1 MTPLLRRNARILKYV
16 AVGVTCFSLQFILLT
31 AMVHLGTYRPIANSA
46 AFAVSA
52 QLNFLL
58 SSKLTWGDRP
68 TRGWRH
74 SGGRWAAYNCTALL
88 SLACD
93 SVVFA
98 SVYRSVGTTAAAVIG
113 VITATCLTY
122 LVCNRVVFRPRV
134 VAAAGIGP
142 VTETAVPQLQDRPRL
157 QHRPLRVALASGP
170 ILASRPIL
178 ASGRVGATA
187 TPQLPD
193 RPVSTVAARRSED
206 GVTVV
211 LPAYREEANLA
222 STVEDMLSTLE
233 TAAEPHQVVIVND
246 GSPDG
251 TGAVAEALAARYP
264 GRIEVVHHKV
274 NQGYGAAVRTG
285 IREALERT
293 DSRRL
298 FLTDSDGQFKAAD
311 LPGFI
316 EEAQNER
323 ADAVIGFRT
332 RRADPP
338 LRKIN
343 AFFWGWAC
351 RILLRLRA
359 RDIDCAY
366 KLVDRRVLDGVRL
379 RGAAATISPELL
391 RRLEDQGARVLQR
404 PVEHFPRLHGEPTGA
419 NLPVILQSL
428 RGLIDLWLEHVGSRW
443 TGRARR
449 LVRTRD
455 SVLWW
460 LTALSALA
468 SEAAFLYFA
477 GRHVVLAYPDA
488 ISHMLIARRVLEAS
502 TPGVAQLGA
511 VWLPLPHL
519 LMLPIAGIN
528 SWYYSGLAG
537 SLPSM
542 ISYVLTTRY
551 LYLTGVGLTGNKM
564 AGLVAAV
571 FFAANPNVLY
581 MQSTPMTELLLIA
594 CIAATVYHL
603 MRWCQTGSYRQ
614 LAATAVAALL
624 GTLARYEAWVID
636 AAVIIVVLWVTWQ
649 RERPARLRE
658 RLRLAEGQLIFYAT
672 VAFAGIVG
680 WVLWNAVIFH
690 NPLYFQDGAFAKP
703 SLWVSTSDVAVGHW
717 RVAAETYLYAITDN
731 VGWLALGL
739 AAIGLGFYLARTR
752 LRAESLAPLVPLVI
766 IPFYVYALYAGQ
778 RPLHVM
784 QISGSLYNVRFGLL
798 TILPVALFLGYLA
811 VVVQERS
818 RRWLRSAGYAVL
830 CCAVVA
836 ASALIVKGGI
846 DTLAEAQVF
855 QASANQLADNQA
867 AVWLDKHYNGGK
879 VLMESFGNEAVT
891 FESQI
896 PIGSI
901 IYEGSYRQWQPALRD
916 PFAQGIRWIYMR
928 HAPGGTDGVWQ
939 ALHGSD
945 ELSHYSLVYATP
957 DQLIYQER

>member
-1 MTPLLRRNARILKYV
+1 MTPLLRKNIRVLKYV
-16 AVGVTCFSLQFILLT
+16 AVGATCFSVQFILLT
-31 AMVHLGTYRPIANSA
+31 MMVHLRIYRPIANSA
-46 AFAVSA
+46 AFAASA

-58 SSKLTWGDRP
+58 SSKLTWADRP
-68 TRGWRH
+68 ARGWRR
-74 SGGRWAAYNCTALL
+74 SGGRWAAYNGTALL

-98 SVYRSVGTTAAAVIG
+98 GIYRSVGTTAAAVIG

-122 LVCNRVVFRPRV
+122 LVCNRVVFRPHV
-134 VAAAGIGP
+134 VAAAGIGSVP
-142 VTETAVPQLQDRPRL
+142 ETAAPQLRDCPQRQGRRL
-157 QHRPLRVALASGP
+157 RTALASAPVVAGG
-170 ILASRPIL
+170 L
-178 ASGRVGATA
+178 VDATVA
-187 TPQLPD
+187 PQLPD
-193 RPVSTVAARRSED
+193 RPVSTVPAPRSGA

-246 GSPDG
+246 GSPDQ

-285 IREALERT
+285 IQEALERT

-316 EEAQNER
+316 EEARNER
-323 ADAVIGFRT
+323 ADAVIGFRI

-343 AFFWGWAC
+343 AFLWGRAC

-391 RRLEDQGARVLQR
+391 LRLEDQGARVLQR
-404 PVEHFPRLHGEPTGA
+404 PVQHFPRLHGEQTGA
-419 NLPVILQSL
+419 TLPVILASL
-428 RGLIDLWLEHVGSRW
+428 RGLIGLWLEDVGTRW
-443 TGRARR
+443 TGRASRR

-519 LMLPIAGIN
+519 LMLPIVWVN

-571 FFAANPNVLY
+571 FFAANPNVVY

-614 LAATAVAALL
+614 LAATSVAALL

-636 AAVIIVVLWVTWQ
+636 AAVIIVVVWVAWQ
-649 RERPARLRE
+649 RERPAGLRE
-658 RLRLAEGQLIFYAT
+658 RLRPAEGQLIFYAT
-672 VAFAGIVG
+672 LAFAGIAG

-690 NPLYFQDGAFAKP
+690 NPLYFQDGVFAKP
-703 SLWVSTSDVAVGHW
+703 SLWVPPSDASVGHW

-739 AAIGLGFYLARTR
+739 AATGLGFYLARTR

-784 QISGSLYNVRFGLL
+784 QINGSLYNVRFGLL
-798 TILPVALFLGYLA
+798 TVLPVALFLGYLA

-818 RRWLRSAGYAVL
+818 PRWLRSAGYAAL

-836 ASALIVKGGI
+836 ASALIIRGGI
-846 DTLAEAQVF
+846 GTLAEPEAF
-855 QASANQLADNQA
+855 QASASQLADNQA
-867 AVWLDKHYNGGK
+867 AAWLHKHYNGGK

-901 IYEGSYRQWQPALRD
+901 IYEGSYRQWQPALHD
-916 PFAQGIRWIYMR
+916 PLAQEIRWIYMR
-928 HAPGGTDGVWQ
+928 HAPGGTDAVWQ

>member
-1 MTPLLRRNARILKYV
+1 MALLVRRHMRVLRY
-16 AVGVTCFSLQFILLT
+16 VGVGLTCFSVQFILLT
-31 AMVHLGTYRPIANSA
+31 AMIHLGAYRPVANSA

-68 TRGWRH
+68 ARGWRH
-74 SGGRWAAYNCTALL
+74 IAGRWVAYNGTALL

-93 SVVFA
+93 TAVFTA
-98 SVYRSVGTTAAAVIG
+98 SYHALGTTAAAAIG
-113 VITATCLTY
+113 VITATFLTY
-122 LVCNRVVFRPRV
+122 LVCNRLVFRSRASSTGMGL
-134 VAAAGIGP
+134 VADTASAPMEDLQPARDRSLSAALGSAP
-142 VTETAVPQLQDRPRL
+142 VLVHAGGHVT
-157 QHRPLRVALASGP
+157 
-170 ILASRPIL
+170 
-178 ASGRVGATA
+178 ATA
-187 TPQLPD
+187 APPPPGRSVWTLPAD
-193 RPVSTVAARRSED
+193 PSDS

-222 STVEDMLSTLE
+222 STVEDMLLSLE

-251 TGAVAEALAARYP
+251 TGEVAEALTARYP
-264 GRIEVVHHKV
+264 GRVDVVHHKV
-274 NQGYGAAVRTG
+274 NRGYGAAVRTG
-285 IREALERT
+285 IQHALQHT
-293 DSRRL
+293 NSRWL
-298 FLTDSDGQFKAAD
+298 FLTDSDGQFSGSE

-316 EEAQNER
+316 AAARTER
-323 ADAVIGFRT
+323 ADAVIGFRAH
-332 RRADPP
+332 RADPP
-338 LRKIN
+338 QRKIN
-343 AFFWGWAC
+343 AFLWGWAC

-366 KLVDRRVLDGVRL
+366 KLVDRRVLDRVQL

-391 RRLEDQGARVLQR
+391 LRLDDQGARVLQR
-404 PVEHFPRLHGEPTGA
+404 PVQHFPRLHGEQTGA
-419 NLPVILQSL
+419 KLSVILASL
-428 RGLIDLWLEHVGSRW
+428 RGLIGLWLEDLGNRW
-443 TGRARR
+443 TGYASRR

-460 LTALSALA
+460 LTAVAALTSDLA
-468 SEAAFLYFA
+468 YLYFA
-477 GRHVVLAYPDA
+477 GRHEVLTYPDA

-519 LMLPIAGIN
+519 LMLPFVWVN

-542 ISYVLTTRY
+542 ICYVLTTRY
-551 LYLTGVGLTGNKM
+551 LYMTGVGLTGNKM
-564 AGLVAAV
+564 AGLVAAI
-571 FFAANPNVLY
+571 FFAANPNVVYL
-581 MQSTPMTELLLIA
+581 QSTPMTELLLIA

-624 GTLARYEAWVID
+624 GTLSRYEAWVID
-636 AAVIIVVLWVTWQ
+636 VAVVIVIVWVTWQ
-649 RERPARLRE
+649 RERPARPRA
-658 RLRLAEGQLIFYAT
+658 RLRLIEGQLIFYGT
-672 VAFAGIVG
+672 LAFAGVAA
-680 WVLWNAVIFH
+680 WVLWNAAIFH
-690 NPLYFQDGAFAKP
+690 NPFYFQDGAFAKS
-703 SLWVSTSDVAVGHW
+703 SLWVSSADVSVGHW
-717 RVAAETYLYAITDN
+717 RIAAETYLYAMTDN

-739 AAIGLGFYLARTR
+739 AAIGLAFYLAKTR

-766 IPFYVYALYAGQ
+766 IPFYIYALYAGQ
-778 RPLHVM
+778 RPLYVA
-784 QISGSLYNVRFGLL
+784 QINGTLYNVRFGVL
-798 TILPVALFLGYLA
+798 TVLPVALFLGYLA

-818 RRWLRSAGYAVL
+818 RRWLRTAGYAGL

-836 ASALIVKGGI
+836 ASALIVKTGV
-846 DTLAEAQVF
+846 DTLREPEAF
-855 QASANQLADNQA
+855 QTSASQLAENQA
-867 AVWLDKHYNGGK
+867 AEWLQKHYSGGK

-896 PIGSI
+896 PVGSI

-916 PFAQGIRWIYMR
+916 PLAQGIRWIYMR
-928 HAPGGTDGVWQ
+928 RAPGGTDEVWQ
-939 ALHGSD
+939 ALHGSA